1 MKGIQGLIIA
11 VFLGLIGAGVNL
23 AYLYKGRNTEE
34 KHFVGIKQGVKLKR
48 GETILH
54 EHLERV
60 SIPKAYAG
68 NLEDYAYPYS
78 KVNTV
83 AGEKSSRGYNGEL
96 GELVMQQD
104 LRTPHTRLKLKP
116 NERAVSVTIDTRAT
130 VASQII
136 PGVTPVSF
144 SLPTTR
150 GAGTAPMAAQWEWF
164 GPFDVLAVGNRMG
177 QSDVLGARKV
187 SAKQQNVLTLRV
199 TVDESGQ
206 YDARFLDL
214 FKFYRESNFNP
225 LIVMIHPEDSATA
238 DD

>member
-23 AYLYKGRNTEE
+23 AYLYKGRNMKDE
-34 KHFVGIKQGVKLKR
+34 KFVGIKQGVKLKR
-48 GETILH
+48 GETILQ
-54 EHLERV
+54 EHLEEV
-60 SIPKAYAG
+60 SIPEANVG
-68 NLEDYAYPYS
+68 SLQDYAYLYS
-78 KVNTV
+78 RVNTV
-83 AGEKSSRGYNGEL
+83 AGQKSSRSYSGET

-116 NERAVSVTIDTRAT
+116 SERAVSVTIDTRAT

-144 SLPTTR
+144 SLPTSR
-150 GAGTAPMAAQWEWF
+150 GTGTAPMGGQWEWF

-177 QSDVLGARKV
+177 QSDVLGARKI

-199 TVDESGQ
+199 TVGQ
-206 YDARFLDL
+206 GGKYDVKFLDL
-214 FKFYRESNFNP
+214 FKYYRQSSFNP
-225 LIVMIHPEDSATA
+225 LIVMIHPESGSEEE
-238 DD
+238 